1 MTPFF
6 SIIIPVYNVA
16 PYLRECLDSVLVQTF
31 TDWEAICVDDGSTDG
46 SGAIL
51 DEYAAKD
58 TRFRVIH
65 QPNAG
70 THETRLKALSLIRG
84 EWITFL
90 DADDYIVPERYEKM
104 LDAVKQESAD
114 LVWGDIV
121 ERRGDAY
128 FYHPFSHAMRRVLPM
143 QAPEILMS
151 MLDSAGYEYEW
162 HVLWSRVYSR
172 SLIDK
177 TMLLLGRRR
186 GEFTMCED
194 VGWSI
199 AFACMASKMVFVH
212 GAPYVYRRNDL
223 SVTTGTEVSK
233 KRFALVAH
241 DFRESIA
248 FAHEML
254 NVFTDNILMHCRVD
268 TWFANYIRGWYNR
281 CPDEFCSEK
290 SSFREMLGLGLG
302 SQALGLTVV
311 PIRYADIYRVQELSL
326 EGWGYQTQNVRCLL
340 RLCSTVKGWL
350 KRLFIW
356 KR

>member
-1 MTPFF
+1 MPFF

-16 PYLRECLDSVLVQTF
+16 PYLRECLDSVLAQTF

-241 DFRESIA
+241 DFRESIS

-254 NVFTDNILMHCRVD
+254 NVFTNSRFMHDRID
-268 TWFANYIRGWYNR
+268 SWFTNYIRGWYRR
-281 CPDEFCSEK
+281 CPDEFQVEK
-290 SSFREMLGLGLG
+290 RTFLDMLGSNIGSPAFGLI
-302 SQALGLTVV
+302 SLPVQ
-311 PIRYADIYRVQELSL
+311 YDDINRIQTLPL
-326 EGWGYQTQNVRCLL
+326 EGWWYQSPNVRYFVRFCASLK
-340 RLCSTVKGWL
+340 RRL
-350 KRLFIW
+350 KRLLVW
-356 KR
+356 K